1 MGKTLTFRRGV
12 HPHEGVG
19 EKRATGAK
27 PIEAVPAPALAAIP
41 LLQHAGAPCKPLV
54 KPGERVYLG
63 QKIGAPDGF
72 VSAAVHASVSGKV
85 KGIQPRIIAGGRRV
99 AAVLI
104 ENDGLDEWNPALAP
118 APDAEDP
125 ACLL

>member
-1 MGKTLTFRRGV
+1 MGESALGKTLTFRRGV

-72 VSAAVHASVSGKV
+72 VSAAVHASVSGRSRASSRASSPV
-85 KGIQPRIIAGGRRV
+85 GGVWPR
-99 AAVLI
+99 
-104 ENDGLDEWNPALAP
+104 
-118 APDAEDP
+118 
-125 ACLL
+125 